1 MDPIANM
8 LTQIRNAS
16 QLGKREILVPHSK
29 VKERIT
35 VVLKQQEYI
44 DGFTVDTDEATG
56 RTVLR
61 ITLRYTNGAPAIRS
75 VRRISKPGLR
85 IYAKATA
92 IPRPRG
98 GFGHMILSTPQG
110 FMTGADAR
118 RNAVGGEVICEV
130 LS

>member
-16 QLGKREILVPHSK
+16 QLTKADILVPHSK
-29 VKERIT
+29 VKEQIA
-35 VVLKQQEYI
+35 VVLKQQGYI
-44 DGFTVDTDEATG
+44 EGFTSEQHEQTG
-56 RTVLR
+56 RKVLR
-61 ITLRYTNGAPAIRS
+61 ITLRYTDGSPAIRS

-85 IYAKATA
+85 IYAKASA

>member
-16 QLGKREILVPHSK
+16 QLAKVDTLVPHSK
-29 VKERIT
+29 VKEQIAII
-35 VVLKQQEYI
+35 LKQHGYI
-44 DGFTVDTDEATG
+44 EGFDVELPEG
-56 RTVLR
+56 SPRKMLR
-61 ITLRYTNGAPAIRS
+61 IALKYDGGMPAIRS
-75 VRRISKPGLR
+75 LRRISKPGLR
-85 IYAKATA
+85 IYAKSNA

-110 FMTGADAR
+110 FMTGADAKR
-118 RNAVGGEVICEV
+118 KAVGGEVICEV

>member
-16 QLGKREILVPHSK
+16 QLAKADTLVPHSK
-29 VKERIT
+29 VKEQIA
-35 VVLKQQEYI
+35 VILKQQGYI
-44 DGFTVDTDEATG
+44 EGFEIETPEGSPRAMIRISLKYTDGM
-56 RTVLR
+56 
-61 ITLRYTNGAPAIRS
+61 PAIRS
-75 VRRISKPGLR
+75 LRRISKPGLR

-110 FMTGADAR
+110 FMTGADAKR
-118 RNAVGGEVICEV
+118 HAVGGEVICEV